1 MQNAASSPI
10 RESDVQGPT
19 LEEKVTSTEEKVTA
33 LVEKLEQQAA
43 LQQQAESQKQLATVE
58 EPEQQ
63 PQFEDKLRQL
73 REDIA
78 KNYEDKMNRGFE
90 EIQEMKKDMETRQ
103 EIYETQQIRDL
114 RREIKRLQSALL
126 DCQNENIDKEK

>member
-1 MQNAASSPI
+1 MASSPV
-10 RESDVQGPT
+10 RDSDFAAPT
-19 LEEKVTSTEEKVTA
+19 LEDKVTSAEDRVNA
-33 LVEKLEQQAA
+33 LMEKLEQQAIFN
-43 LQQQAESQKQLATVE
+43 QQQTEIQKQIPSIDDSEA
-58 EPEQQ
+58 QQ
-63 PQFEDKLRQL
+63 PQFEDKLKQL

-90 EIQEMKKDMETRQ
+90 EIQEIKRDMENRQ

-126 DCQNENIDKEK
+126 DC